1 MVFFSHFMFTW
12 LSSVSI
18 FAIFFAAK
26 YFSRYSP
33 VISNY
38 TWSCS
43 IFQKKKWATY
53 GFSCSVR
60 RCFSSY
66 AHNLASLDKQFRLFL
81 VYFCAFKNADYK
93 FGVIISSP
101 MGPKK
106 VSRKLSAFQRRRQGT
121 RFSWRKEL
129 FKKYQSGIRMLKLSA
144 CTGNRYGHKFN
155 SGEKENNKCV

>member
-1 MVFFSHFMFTW
+1 MILLLTYNNGVFFSHFLFTW

-18 FAIFFAAK
+18 FAIFFLRNISLGIRQLSRITRDLAA
-26 YFSRYSP
+26 F
-33 VISNY
+33 
-38 TWSCS
+38 
-43 IFQKKKWATY
+43 FKKKWATY

-81 VYFCAFKNADYK
+81 VYFCAFKKTDYE
-93 FGVIISSP
+93 FSP

-106 VSRKLSAFQRRRQGT
+106 VSRKLAALQRRRQGT

-129 FKKYQSGIRMLKLSA
+129 FKNIKVA
-144 CTGNRYGHKFN
+144 
-155 SGEKENNKCV
+155 